1 MWSIAF
7 RSLRTC
13 TVHNDHK
20 VESNLI
26 IGLLR
31 EIGGHTVFFFQSN
44 CGTFENTTVDKFTH
58 SEANQ
63 SDNMLDSKYSAL

>member
-7 RSLRTC
+7 RSLCTC
-13 TVHNDHK
+13 TVRNDK

-31 EIGGHTVFFFQSN
+31 EIGGHTVFFF
-44 CGTFENTTVDKFTH
+44 
-58 SEANQ
+58 
-63 SDNMLDSKYSAL
+63 